1 MFTGFYARDAPPSGI
16 LDAAT
21 IAAQGLPTDS
31 LTPQLTISA
40 GILSA
45 VATLIVLFRLY
56 GRAVILRVVGW
67 DDYCV
72 IIAAV
77 LALGLTGTMFA
88 SAHYG
93 LGQHAWMVGYANIE
107 MILKYG
113 YPLHILYILSL
124 GFSRSSL
131 LLQLIRL
138 APTPRLRKAFWFLF
152 GFSTCFTLAAFL
164 SHALICKTKP
174 YLFWESKDPTAD
186 VRTGRCISYGTLQLV
201 MGVINIF
208 TDFVVW
214 LSPLQIIYSV
224 RLPRSQKVGLFI
236 VFAFGGLVWISAIV
250 RLYYARVAAK
260 MISENITVDP
270 TYRALPIALWSNI
283 ETHIAIICCSI
294 PTLRPFLRRLLPASI
309 IPTSSSR
316 SRSRYRA
323 NDQSYP
329 YELEGVEQF
338 KKLKPDN
345 TAGTSRERVVDV

>member
-1 MFTGFYARDAPPSGI
+1 
-16 LDAAT
+16 
-21 IAAQGLPTDS
+21 
-31 LTPQLTISA
+31 
-40 GILSA
+40 
-45 VATLIVLFRLY
+45 
-56 GRAVILRVVGW
+56 
-67 DDYCV
+67 
-72 IIAAV
+72 
-77 LALGLTGTMFA
+77 
-88 SAHYG
+88 
-93 LGQHAWMVGYANIE
+93 
-107 MILKYG
+107 MILKVCTSLPLLRHSSRALTTSLQYG

-236 VFAFGGLVWISAIV
+236 VFAFGGLCVSP
-250 RLYYARVAAK
+250 
-260 MISENITVDP
+260 S
-270 TYRALPIALWSNI
+270 
-283 ETHIAIICCSI
+283 
-294 PTLRPFLRRLLPASI
+294 LLPPAGECCI
-309 IPTSSSR
+309 
-316 SRSRYRA
+316 A
-323 NDQSYP
+323 NV
-329 YELEGVEQF
+329 LEE
-338 KKLKPDN
+338 
-345 TAGTSRERVVDV
+345 